1 MSSHFYKYPLRVT
14 QLMQA
19 PPTSARPGP
28 PAAGGLADEHPTCS
42 LGTSIA
48 QMLHLLLHTRLGQL
62 RSAPDFGCAIWDV
75 EFESNLDLPRW
86 EENLTRSLLAAVHQH
101 EPRLRDVSIRVGL
114 SAAEPAGGRE
124 TQPTA
129 RWWARISIKGMVQLT
144 HEAFSY
150 TTQLRIGQLA
160 A

>member
-1 MSSHFYKYPLRVT
+1 MSSHFYQYPIRVAR
-14 QLMQA
+14 LMQA
-19 PPTSARPGP
+19 PAARPGRAAA
-28 PAAGGLADEHPTCS
+28 PATDEHPTCS

-48 QMLHLLLHTRLGQL
+48 QVLHLLLHTRPGQL

-86 EENLTRSLLAAVHQH
+86 EEKLTRSLLAAVHQH
-101 EPRLRDVSIRVGL
+101 ETRLRDVSIRVSIGPAEL
-114 SAAEPAGGRE
+114 AVGAAAHPL
-124 TQPTA
+124 A
-129 RWWARISIKGMVQLT
+129 RWQARISVKGMVQLT
-144 HEAFSY
+144 HEAFHY